1 MVHYKSLDLGNFC
14 FSPSEMYSLL
24 LETYIKDS
32 REKHRLFNTTETIPC
47 VADKAKWT
55 VLNWIQRSTPFF
67 SDSFKQYMKTL
78 LRGLEVLSGPVFL
91 LEHILLTISHSSPF

>member
-32 REKHRLFNTTETIPC
+32 RGKRRLFNTTENIPC
-47 VADKAKWT
+47 VADKARWA
-55 VLNWIQRSTPFF
+55 LNWIQRSTTFF
-67 SDSFKQYMKTL
+67 SDSFKQYTTL
-78 LRGLEVLSGPVFL
+78 LNGSEVLSEPVFL
-91 LEHILLTISHSSPF
+91 LEHMLLMISHSSPI